1 MAAPPAGACPD
12 MRAGQKQAPDT
23 DHSVAINCGR
33 KPERSGLVYKD
44 QAIGLGM
51 WRGDD
56 GGLKGRETG

>member
-44 QAIGLGM
+44 QGNAPGSIAESKGTLIG
-51 WRGDD
+51 
-56 GGLKGRETG
+56 K